1 MSEKKETSTT
11 IKKVKVYGA
20 LNRLLAEVNTKY
32 PYLKGEM
39 YDLDKEDCTLPS
51 QMYLDLHADCG
62 GSFCWPVEGLIDK
75 KLEKEGL
82 ALLRALIEDYENE
95 QSL

>member
-1 MSEKKETSTT
+1 MRIFHHCSIFTL
-11 IKKVKVYGA
+11 G
-20 LNRLLAEVNTKY
+20 
-32 PYLKGEM
+32 YLSGEM
-39 YDLDKEDCTLPS
+39 YDFNKEDCTLPS
-51 QMYLDLHADCG
+51 QMCLDLHADCG

-75 KLEKEGL
+75 KFEKEGL